1 MRLAA
6 LSCVVLLGR
15 AAFAVPSLE
24 PPKLRLD
31 GSAQPSSYAVDLT
44 IVPDR
49 DTFRG
54 SVDISID
61 IRTASD
67 VIWLNSV
74 GLEIQTAVFRPE
86 SGATLSEKSLPAR
99 TVQGG
104 DQFVGFTFDRAISGQ
119 GVLHVA
125 YQGKISR
132 NSSAGIFQLKEGRDW
147 YVYSQFEP
155 TDARRAFPCFDEP
168 SFKVPWQLTLHVPRE
183 DLALSNTPIQS
194 EAPMPETNGANGMKT
209 VRFKQTPALPSYL
222 VAFAV
227 GRFDVVDAGR
237 VGPTPVR
244 VIVPR
249 GKSADAAYAATAI
262 PRLLKLLEDYFGI
275 PFPYEKLDSVVMP
288 ISDFA
293 MENAGL
299 ITYAESSLLADPS
312 TETIDHKHELAG
324 LCAHEMAHQWFGDLV
339 TTAWWNDTW
348 LNEAFAT
355 WLERKIPGEWKPEWH
370 LDVAAV
376 NARLGAMRGD
386 ELASAR
392 EIRQPIQ
399 DNDDIANAFDDITYE
414 KGAAVIEMF
423 ERWIGEAKFREGV
436 QLYLRQHAWGNATA
450 GDFEA
455 AISSVAGKNVAP
467 AFNSF
472 LDQPGVPEVSVALK
486 CGAQPLLAVSQ
497 KRSLP
502 IGSHA
507 EPQTWQIPLCVAFE
521 ADGSEHRQC
530 SLLSH
535 PQDEVALTGASTCP
549 SWILANDGETGY
561 YQVAYEGDL
570 LKKVLADQGSH
581 LSVAERV
588 GVLGDVDSLAG
599 EGAVSAQV
607 ALALVPE
614 FSRDPDWHVVQAAAN
629 IAALLKGESVP
640 ANLREK
646 GVRFIRRE
654 FGETALALGWI
665 AKPGD
670 SEDTRLLRQKLVPFA
685 ASTGEQKEL
694 IDQAERLAR
703 QWLETRGSSGKV
715 SIAPEMLEPVL
726 RVAAQFGSRDLFN
739 SLRKAAI
746 QERDHRVRE
755 VLLEALGSFR
765 SPALARE
772 ALDLLLSKD
781 FDPRESFYPLLFGPL
796 SHVDTRDVPFEFV
809 KQHLDGLLKRLPRE
823 VGEDYAAMLPSVG
836 GSFCDAKHRDEL
848 DSFFTE
854 RVKDYSGGPRTLAQT
869 LEGIDLCI
877 AARKSL
883 TPELAEFLSRY

>member
-1 MRLAA
+1 MKFAGFISLVLAGSA
-6 LSCVVLLGR
+6 C
-15 AAFAVPSLE
+15 AAPSLD

-31 GSAQPSSYAVDLT
+31 GSAQPLSYAADLT

-49 DTFRG
+49 DTFHG
-54 SVDISID
+54 TVDISVD
-61 IRTASD
+61 VRTPAD
-67 VIWLNSV
+67 VIWLNAV
-74 GLEIQTAVFRPE
+74 GLQIQEATFRPE
-86 SGATLSEKSLPAR
+86 SGPVLPIKI
-99 TVQGG
+99 VPGG
-104 DQFVGFTFDRAISGQ
+104 DQFIGFAFDRAISGK
-119 GVLHVA
+119 GVLHAA

-132 NSSAGIFQLKEGRDW
+132 NSSAGVFQLKEDREW

-168 SFKVPWQLTLHVPRE
+168 SFKVPWQLTLHVPK
-183 DLALSNTPIQS
+183 DHLALSNTPVQS
-194 EAPMPETNGANGMKT
+194 ESSEAGGMKM
-209 VRFKQTPALPSYL
+209 VRFKPSPPLPSYL

-244 VIVPR
+244 VMVPK
-249 GKSADAAYAATAI
+249 GKSAEAAYAATAI
-262 PRLLKLLEDYFGI
+262 PQLLKLLEDYFGS

-293 MENAGL
+293 MENAGM
-299 ITYAESSLLADPS
+299 ITYAESTLLADPA
-312 TETIDHKHELAG
+312 TETIDHKRELAG
-324 LCAHEMAHQWFGDLV
+324 TTAHEMAHQWFGDLV

-355 WLERKIPGEWKPEWH
+355 WMERKIPGQWQPGWN
-370 LDVAAV
+370 LDVTAV

-399 DNDDIANAFDDITYE
+399 NNDDIANAFDDITYE

-436 QLYLRQHAWGNATA
+436 QLYLKQHAWGNATA
-450 GDFEA
+450 SDFEA
-455 AISSVAGKNVAP
+455 AMSSVAGTNVGP

-486 CGAQPLLAVSQ
+486 CETQPSLAVAQ

-502 IGSHA
+502 VGSQA
-507 EPQTWQIPLCVAFE
+507 KPQTWQIPICVAFE
-521 ADGSEHRQC
+521 ADGSVHHQC
-530 SLLSH
+530 SLLSD
-535 PQDEVALTGASTCP
+535 PKSEIALTGAQTCP
-549 SWILANDGETGY
+549 AWILPNDGETGY
-561 YQVAYEGDL
+561 YQVAYDGDL
-570 LKKVLADQGSH
+570 LKNVLADQGSH

-588 GVLGDVDSLAG
+588 GVLGDVGSLATEG
-599 EGAVSAQV
+599 EVSAQA

-614 FSRDPDWHVVQAAAN
+614 FSKDPDWHVVQTTAG
-629 IAALLKGESVP
+629 IAALLKGGSVP

-646 GVRFIRRE
+646 GARFIRQE
-654 FGETALALGWI
+654 FGEKALALGWT

-670 SEDTRLLRQKLVPFA
+670 TDDTRLLRQKLVPFVA
-685 ASTGEQKEL
+685 GTGEEREL
-694 IDQAERLAR
+694 IEQAEMLAR
-703 QWLETRGSSGKV
+703 QWLESHRGV
-715 SIAPEMLEPVL
+715 APEMLEPVL
-726 RVAAQFGSRDLFN
+726 RIAAEFGDRDLFN
-739 SLRKAAI
+739 ALRTAAI
-746 QERDHRVRE
+746 QEREHHVRE

-765 SPALARE
+765 SPELAR
-772 ALDLLLSKD
+772 ASLDLLLSKEI
-781 FDPRESFYPLLFGPL
+781 DPRESFYPLLFGPL
-796 SHVDTRDVPFEFV
+796 SYADTGDVPFEFV
-809 KQHLDGLLKRLPRE
+809 KQHLDALLKRLPRE

-836 GSFCDAKHRDEL
+836 GSFCDAKRRDEL
-848 DSFFTE
+848 DSFFAD
-854 RVKDYSGGPRTLAQT
+854 RVKDYNGGPRTLAQT

-883 TPELAEFLSRY
+883 TPELTAFLNQY

>member
-1 MRLAA
+1 MKFARFSVFILIGSACAA
-6 LSCVVLLGR
+6 
-15 AAFAVPSLE
+15 PSLE

-49 DTFRG
+49 DTFHG
-54 SVDISID
+54 SVDISVD
-61 IRTASD
+61 IRTPAD
-67 VIWLNSV
+67 VIWLNAI
-74 GLEIQTAVFRPE
+74 GLQIQEATFRQE
-86 SGATLSEKSLPAR
+86 SGAVFPAK
-99 TVQGG
+99 TVPA
-104 DQFVGFTFDRAISGQ
+104 DQFVGFTFDRAISGK
-119 GVLHVA
+119 GVLHAA

-132 NSSAGIFQLKEGRDW
+132 NSSAGVFQLKEDREW

-168 SFKVPWQLTLHVPRE
+168 SFKVPWQLTLHVPK
-183 DLALSNTPIQS
+183 DHLALSNTPVQS
-194 EAPMPETNGANGMKT
+194 ESSEAGGMKM
-209 VRFKQTPALPSYL
+209 VRFKPSPPLPSYL

-244 VIVPR
+244 VIVPK
-249 GKSADAAYAATAI
+249 GKSAQAAYAAIAI
-262 PRLLKLLEDYFGI
+262 PQLLKLLEDYFGS

-288 ISDFA
+288 VSDFA

-299 ITYAESSLLADPS
+299 ITYAESTLLADPA
-312 TETIDHKHELAG
+312 TETIDHKRELAG
-324 LCAHEMAHQWFGDLV
+324 TTAHEMAHQWFGDLV

-355 WLERKIPGEWKPEWH
+355 WMERKIPGEWQPGWH
-370 LDVAAV
+370 LDVTAV

-399 DNDDIANAFDDITYE
+399 SNNDIANAFDDITYE

-436 QLYLRQHAWGNATA
+436 QLYLKQHAWGNATA
-450 GDFEA
+450 SDFEA
-455 AISSVAGKNVAP
+455 AMSSAAGKDVAP

-472 LDQPGVPEVSVALK
+472 LDQPGVPEISAALK
-486 CGAQPLLAVSQ
+486 CEAQPKLAVSQ

-502 IGSHA
+502 AGSQA
-507 EPQTWQIPLCVAFE
+507 QPQTWQIPICVAFE
-521 ADGSEHRQC
+521 ADGSVHHQC
-530 SLLSH
+530 SLLSDTK
-535 PQDEVALTGASTCP
+535 DEIALTGAQTCP
-549 SWILANDGETGY
+549 AWILANDGENGY
-561 YQVAYEGDL
+561 YQVAYQGDL
-570 LKKVLADQGSH
+570 LKKILADQGGH

-588 GVLGDVDSLAG
+588 GVLGDVESLASEG
-599 EGAVSAQV
+599 EVSAQV

-614 FSRDPDWHVVQAAAN
+614 FSKDPDWHVVQTAAN

-640 ANLREK
+640 TNLREK
-646 GVRFIRRE
+646 GVRFINQE
-654 FGETALALGWI
+654 FGEKALALGWL

-670 SEDTRLLRQKLVPFA
+670 TDDTRLLRQKLVPFVA
-685 ASTGEQKEL
+685 GTGEEKAL
-694 IDQAERLAR
+694 IDQAEMLAR
-703 QWLETRGSSGKV
+703 QWLATHRG
-715 SIAPEMLEPVL
+715 IPPEMLEPVL
-726 RVAAQFGSRDLFN
+726 RIAAEFGNRDLFN
-739 SLRKAAI
+739 ALRTAAI
-746 QERDHRVRE
+746 QEREHHVRE

-765 SPALARE
+765 SPELARA

-781 FDPRESFYPLLFGPL
+781 FDSRESFYPLLFGPL
-796 SHVDTRDVPFEFV
+796 SYADTRDVPFEFV
-809 KQHLDGLLKRLPRE
+809 KLHLDALLKRLPRE
-823 VGEDYAAMLPSVG
+823 VGEDYSAMLPSVG
-836 GSFCDAKHRDEL
+836 GSFCDTKRRDDL
-848 DSFFTE
+848 DSFFAD
-854 RVKDYSGGPRTLAQT
+854 RVKDYNGGPRTLAQT

-883 TPELAEFLSRY
+883 TPELTAFLNQY